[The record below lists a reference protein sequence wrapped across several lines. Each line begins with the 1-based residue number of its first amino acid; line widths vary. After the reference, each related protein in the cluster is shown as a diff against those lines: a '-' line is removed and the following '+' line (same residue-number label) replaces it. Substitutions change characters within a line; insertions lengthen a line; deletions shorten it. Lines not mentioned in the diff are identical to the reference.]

1 MNGITITD
9 VYHTCMPFDLAVID
23 LDNTLYAAESGVFA
37 RMDKRMTAYVAS
49 QLGVD
54 DAEANRLRIKYW
66 KEYGTTLRGMMLH
79 HNMEPE
85 GFLHDVHDIDAHE
98 LIGRDELLDRAL
110 ARLPGRKV
118 IHTNGIRE
126 HAERI
131 LEALGV
137 LHHFER
143 IYDIRFNDYIPKPD
157 SETLAM
163 LIEAEGCDPERTL
176 VVDDM
181 GENLAAAA
189 RLGCKTVWITR
200 GVENG
205 TWDYHIPS
213 FHHLPDVMG
222 R

>member
-1 MNGITITD
+1 
-9 VYHTCMPFDLAVID
+9 MPFDLAVID

-37 RMDKRMTAYVAS
+37 RMDKRMTAYVANEI
-49 QLGVD
+49 GVD
-54 DAEANRLRIKYW
+54 SKTADELRIHYW

-79 HNMEPE
+79 HGMEPE
-85 GFLHDVHDIDAHE
+85 GFLHDVHDINAHE
-98 LIGRDELLDRAL
+98 LLERDEVLDQAL
-110 ARLPGRKV
+110 SRLPGRKV

-143 IYDIRFNDYIPKPD
+143 IYDIRFNEYIPKPCQ
-157 SETLAM
+157 ETLAM
-163 LIEAEGCDPERTL
+163 LIETEGSIPERTI

-181 GENLAAAA
+181 PDNLVAATE
-189 RLGCKTVWITR
+189 LGCKTVWIDHHFDPQTNE
-200 GVENG
+200 GK
-205 TWDYHIPS
+205 WDYHLPS
-213 FHHLPDVMG
+213 FHSLPDQF

>member
-1 MNGITITD
+1 
-9 VYHTCMPFDLAVID
+9 MPFDLAVID

-37 RMDKRMTAYVAS
+37 RMDRRMTAYVAR

-54 DAEANRLRIKYW
+54 RAEADRLRVKYW
-66 KEYGTTLRGMMLH
+66 KEYGTTLRGMMIH
-79 HNMEPE
+79 HGMEPE
-85 GFLHDVHDIDAHE
+85 DFLHDVHDIDAHE
-98 LIGRDELLDRAL
+98 ILSVDKALNSAL

-126 HAERI
+126 HAEKV

-157 SETLAM
+157 RLTLAL
-163 LIEAEGCDPERTL
+163 LIENEGAEPARTI

-181 GENLAAAA
+181 PDNLAVAAE
-189 RLGCKTVWITR
+189 LGCRTVWISR
-200 GVENG
+200 NSDPQNDEGR
-205 TWDYHIPS
+205 WDFHLPS
-213 FHHLPDVMG
+213 FHTLPDQF
-222 R
+222 

>member
-1 MNGITITD
+1 
-9 VYHTCMPFDLAVID
+9 MPFDLAVID

-37 RMDKRMTAYVAS
+37 RMDKRMSAYVANE
-49 QLGVD
+49 LRV
-54 DAEANRLRIKYW
+54 DAETADELRVKYW

-79 HNMEPE
+79 HGMEPE
-85 GFLHDVHDIDAHE
+85 GFLHDVHDINAHE
-98 LIGRDELLDRAL
+98 LLERDEALDAAL

-143 IYDIRFNDYIPKPD
+143 IYDIRFNDYIPKPC

-163 LIEAEGCDPERTL
+163 LIKAEGSTPDRTI

-181 GENLAAAA
+181 PDNLAAAA
-189 RLGCKTVWITR
+189 ALGCRTVWITHNHDPQTNKGR
-200 GVENG
+200 
-205 TWDYHIPS
+205 WDYHLPS
-213 FHHLPDVMG
+213 FHSLPDHF
-222 R
+222 

>member
-1 MNGITITD
+1 MGIA
-9 VYHTCMPFDLAVID
+9 VPFDLAIID
-23 LDNTLYAAESGVFA
+23 LDNTLYAAENGVFA
-37 RMDKRMTAYVAS
+37 RMDRRMTDFVARELKVS
-49 QLGVD
+49 EE
-54 DAEANRLRIKYW
+54 EANRLRIDYW
-66 KEYGTTLRGMMLH
+66 KKYGTTLRGLMLH
-79 HNMEPE
+79 HGLPAEP
-85 GFLHDVHDIDAHE
+85 FLHYVHDINAHE
-98 LIGRDELLDRAL
+98 LIGRDEALDRAL

-163 LIEAEGCDPERTL
+163 LIEKEGCEPGRTL

-181 GENLAAAA
+181 ADNLAAAA
-189 RLGCKTVWITR
+189 SLGCKTVWITR
-200 GVENG
+200 EMDSEN
-205 TWDYHIPS
+205 WDYHIPS
-213 FHHLPDVMG
+213 FHHLPDVID